1 MAQYANANFA
11 TYSKEVDLTNALRI
25 ENHVPDNINQV
36 KTLDDFVK
44 DIMREKGKQKDLNFK
59 NMIENSGQKQVT
71 NGSVIKDLENGLS
84 NRFS

>member
-1 MAQYANANFA
+1 MAQSANTNFA

-44 DIMREKGKQKDLNFK
+44 DMREKEKQKDLNFK